1 MYTIFHSLID
11 VHCAMVERP
20 HMRVIT
26 WAFLA
31 TLSLVL
37 MVQLRGLDSDL
48 RLPDVPNG
56 IVSYELAWSDTRA
69 ATVIDAW
76 RSAGVIEQ
84 AKVSLGVDFAFLL
97 AYPFMFSVGAALLVR
112 TTTAARFDRIGQTLS
127 RAVLCC
133 IPLDATE
140 NIVLWRMLDA
150 GASSLLA
157 HIGTICAVIKF
168 ALVLMTAIWCA
179 AAIGRRV
186 MLSGKPHTSG

>member
-1 MYTIFHSLID
+1 
-11 VHCAMVERP
+11 
-20 HMRVIT
+20 MRIIT

-37 MVQLRGLDSDL
+37 MVQLRGIDGDL

-56 IVSYELAWSDTRA
+56 IVSYELAWTGTRA
-69 ATVIDAW
+69 ATVIVAW

-97 AYPFMFSVGAALLVR
+97 AYPLMFAVGAALLVR
-112 TTTAARFDRIGQTLS
+112 RTPAGRFDRVGQMLS

-140 NIVLWRMLDA
+140 NVLLWRMLDH
-150 GASSLLA
+150 GTSSLLA
-157 HIGTICAVIKF
+157 HIATVCAVIKF
-168 ALVLMTAIWCA
+168 ALVIATALWCV

-186 MLSGKPHTSG
+186 MSSGKPQVSG

>member
-1 MYTIFHSLID
+1 
-11 VHCAMVERP
+11 
-20 HMRVIT
+20 MRVIT

-37 MVQLRGLDSDL
+37 MVQLRGIDSDL
-48 RLPDVPNG
+48 RLPEAPNG
-56 IVSYELAWSDTRA
+56 IVSYELAWSGTRA

-97 AYPFMFSVGAALLVR
+97 AYPLMFAVGAALLVR
-112 TTTAARFDRIGQTLS
+112 KTPADHFDRVGQMLS

-140 NIVLWRMLDA
+140 NIVLWRMLDH

-157 HIGTICAVIKF
+157 HIGTACAVIKF
-168 ALVLMTAIWCA
+168 GLVIATALWCV
-179 AAIGRRV
+179 AAIGGRV
-186 MLSGKPHTSG
+186 MSSGKPQTSG

>member
-1 MYTIFHSLID
+1 
-11 VHCAMVERP
+11 
-20 HMRVIT
+20 MRIIT

-37 MVQLRGLDSDL
+37 MVQLRGIDSDL
-48 RLPDVPNG
+48 RLPETPNG
-56 IVSYELAWSDTRA
+56 IVTYELAWSGTGA
-69 ATVIDAW
+69 ATVIDVW

-97 AYPFMFSVGAALLVR
+97 AYPLMFAVGAALLAR
-112 TTTAARFDRIGQTLS
+112 KTTPDRFDRVGQTLS

-140 NIVLWRMLDA
+140 NIVLWRMLDH

-157 HIGTICAVIKF
+157 HIATVCAVIKF
-168 ALVLMTAIWCA
+168 ALVIATALWSV

-186 MLSGKPHTSG
+186 MSSGKPLPSG